1 MIRFGNALSLALCT
15 TWIALWNSVG
25 MADSLDEKD
34 PPEMQRMRDTL
45 SNTMTGGGTAEDYVK
60 RADECIAAVDAAIK
74 AGLSPTKEFT
84 FFGGDPS
91 EPPPAGMRWSKNG
104 QLITTAPTAKKAIC
118 MAAMATGLAGPLSQT
133 LSQSVQELSYY
144 AENST
149 PPADGKA
156 GLDAIERA
164 KLCSKQVTELL
175 GKNVPASAPV
185 SFSLSDHVDIKSP
198 MPLGEIDSKICKRLA
213 AASDAYHKA
222 AVAKELAFYGPYL
235 KVLTGYK
242 KQYFID
248 QRYFRGV
255 DVKGHH
261 GVDLE
266 KPQDFAR
273 SNIWCKSYET
283 NDTWEVSC
291 RKFNGDKD
299 NGVYNNSGRGPSAPS
314 SAYP

>member
-118 MAAMATGLAGPLSQT
+118 MAAMATGLAGPLSHT
-133 LSQSVQELSYY
+133 HG
-144 AENST
+144 AST
-149 PPADGKA
+149 
-156 GLDAIERA
+156 
-164 KLCSKQVTELL
+164 
-175 GKNVPASAPV
+175 
-185 SFSLSDHVDIKSP
+185 HV
-198 MPLGEIDSKICKRLA
+198 R
-213 AASDAYHKA
+213 
-222 AVAKELAFYGPYL
+222 
-235 KVLTGYK
+235 VLR
-242 KQYFID
+242 D
-248 QRYFRGV
+248 DDVLVFRGAPRSV
-255 DVKGHH
+255 V
-261 GVDLE
+261 
-266 KPQDFAR
+266 FAQGPTDGAR
-273 SNIWCKSYET
+273 
-283 NDTWEVSC
+283 V
-291 RKFNGDKD
+291 F
-299 NGVYNNSGRGPSAPS
+299 SGRADRGQCRRASRATPSPS
-314 SAYP
+314 GIC